1 MNASGLTLQRPSG
14 GAALRAILAGGFI
27 AGTIDIGAASLI
39 NWIDPLVILRFVAGG
54 VLGAAALQGG
64 MSASVLGL
72 ILQWAMSLLIAAIF
86 VFAALRLRWLT
97 ARPIVCGL
105 AYGVVIYFVMNY
117 VVVPLSAWHHVPA
130 FKPVSFVENLIAML
144 VFGLIIAFCARR
156 SLRA

>member
-1 MNASGLTLQRPSG
+1 MNASSSTLQRSSG

-27 AGTIDIGAASLI
+27 AGTIDIFAASLI
-39 NWIDPLVILRFVAGG
+39 NWINPLIILRFVAGG

-72 ILQWAMSLLIAAIF
+72 ILQWAMSMLIAAIF
-86 VFAALRLRWLT
+86 VVAALRLRWLT
-97 ARPIVCGL
+97 ARPVASGL
-105 AYGVVIYFVMNY
+105 AYGVVIYLVMNY
-117 VVVPLSAWHHVPA
+117 VVMPLSAWHHAPA